1 MKKYTKVFVSFILI
15 ITSIIFSSFLWD
27 KIYLPYNNPQE
38 IIGAYSNHSYNPINE
53 TIRYLIFI
61 FFPLFTAISCCF
73 FFKRGVF
80 LKIRNQIF
88 QNEDVFKY
96 KDKRNKNKIIFFV
109 FFIYIC
115 LEFFSINFSY
125 MPLDLYHEGQILTSS
140 YNNFLSGGYW
150 SSSYITVGVFF
161 EIFFTSFLWKLF
173 SLETIGVARLQ
184 FILLNF
190 VFRIALLFFSYQ
202 VTKKF
207 ILNENKRILSFV
219 LLSCLLLIFSN
230 FNIWEMQILNY
241 RDLPLI
247 LFLIFLVEAIDS
259 RTYSNFFVFILG
271 TLSVLSILWGLDRG
285 AYLNLALFLFFSLLI
300 FRGEKN
306 KIIFLLIGF
315 FLGWITF
322 FLINAQD
329 EAKFF
334 LENSLSIYQN
344 HGFIDGIIHPIPFS
358 DQPDAWRATKTI
370 ISILTCGLLLI
381 YLFIFNDQKLLNNS
395 KILLFFIF
403 ILSVIAYSQ
412 ALSRS
417 DGPHLRESL
426 GFPIIFLSIYFIND
440 ILQIKKF
447 FLHKLN
453 INLKKLSFILI
464 LFLQIFL
471 LFLMSKY
478 AIGYSRK
485 TYSSIE
491 QTISVKYIKT
501 FKSRLN
507 NYINTPDDIFLDNK
521 VKNIVS
527 YYKSIS
533 KNDECVQIFNYD
545 TALSFLV
552 KKKTCTRYYHIWA
565 LGSKKNQLNFIA
577 ELKVSKPNFILL
589 HGPQDFYGGISSS
602 ERHLYAYN
610 YILENYSKFKKIN
623 EWIFYKRNKES

>member
-247 LFLIFLVEAIDS
+247 LFLI
-259 RTYSNFFVFILG
+259 
-271 TLSVLSILWGLDRG
+271 
-285 AYLNLALFLFFSLLI
+285 
-300 FRGEKN
+300 
-306 KIIFLLIGF
+306 
-315 FLGWITF
+315 
-322 FLINAQD
+322 
-329 EAKFF
+329 
-334 LENSLSIYQN
+334 LE
-344 HGFIDGIIHPIPFS
+344 
-358 DQPDAWRATKTI
+358 
-370 ISILTCGLLLI
+370 
-381 YLFIFNDQKLLNNS
+381 
-395 KILLFFIF
+395 
-403 ILSVIAYSQ
+403 
-412 ALSRS
+412 
-417 DGPHLRESL
+417 
-426 GFPIIFLSIYFIND
+426 
-440 ILQIKKF
+440 
-447 FLHKLN
+447 
-453 INLKKLSFILI
+453 
-464 LFLQIFL
+464 
-471 LFLMSKY
+471 
-478 AIGYSRK
+478 
-485 TYSSIE
+485 
-491 QTISVKYIKT
+491 
-501 FKSRLN
+501 
-507 NYINTPDDIFLDNK
+507 
-521 VKNIVS
+521 
-527 YYKSIS
+527 
-533 KNDECVQIFNYD
+533 
-545 TALSFLV
+545 
-552 KKKTCTRYYHIWA
+552 
-565 LGSKKNQLNFIA
+565 
-577 ELKVSKPNFILL
+577 
-589 HGPQDFYGGISSS
+589 
-602 ERHLYAYN
+602 
-610 YILENYSKFKKIN
+610 
-623 EWIFYKRNKES
+623 